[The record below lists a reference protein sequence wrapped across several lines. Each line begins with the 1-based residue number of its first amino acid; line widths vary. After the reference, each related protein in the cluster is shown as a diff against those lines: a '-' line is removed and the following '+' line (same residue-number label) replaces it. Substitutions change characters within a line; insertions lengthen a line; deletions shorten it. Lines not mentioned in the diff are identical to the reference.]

1 MKLPEYRPGN
11 CLVCGSTRSGKST
24 AEVIAIIAAAMAG
37 TVAIVVI
44 DPHVRSLAWNAFVQL
59 VGRGLWKRVLF
70 DQLSNLSRVLG
81 YRFLRPSR
89 SSNPY
94 VRDAENEQTIRE
106 NMDVLLRRR
115 DVQSLASHPLTED
128 FTFDAHQLALYQ
140 PSNVSAADVRFA
152 FQTLEPR
159 FRELL
164 RDCTRSAVQEKF
176 RAVADGR
183 IKPGQYGSAQ
193 RLIRSVYESPAFTLR
208 CQPTFDLHRFLD
220 QRGILLVE
228 GGAHGISADTA
239 STILGSIVLQV
250 IHYARSRSK
259 SVPRV
264 LLVIDEA
271 TNANLIGGAGH
282 EVRALAEL
290 QKKGLDIHILCQSPS
305 FPSAFVEDGVFT
317 NCVEHHWFFA
327 ANDAVAQKA
336 ARDLGDPEYR
346 QRVRNLRRGER
357 YVKWLNRVTFERITP
372 LPDPWVFPGLAD
384 KKAYQAL
391 SEIRKRP
398 EYWSPACPSTPT
410 SSTNDTTAA
419 SELSPSPTPTSAS
432 PATSLPSSPAERLR
446 TGQSPDSA
454 VPDDSAPSAMS

>member
-1 MKLPEYRPGN
+1 MKLPEFRSGN
-11 CLVCGSTRSGKST
+11 AVICGSTRSGKST
-24 AEVIAIIAAAMAG
+24 AEVIAIISAALAG

-94 VRDAENEQTIRE
+94 IRDAENEQTIRE

-140 PSNVSAADVRFA
+140 PSKVSAADVRFA
-152 FQTLEPR
+152 FQIHEPR
-159 FRELL
+159 FKELV
-164 RDCTRSAVQEKF
+164 RDCTRGAVQEKF
-176 RAVADGR
+176 RAIADGR
-183 IKPGQYGSAQ
+183 IKPGQYASAQ

-220 QRGILLVE
+220 QRGILLIE
-228 GGAHGISADTA
+228 GGAHGVSADTA

-250 IHYARSRSK
+250 IHYVRSRPK
-259 SVPRV
+259 STPRV
-264 LLVIDEA
+264 LLVLDEA
-271 TNANLIGGAGH
+271 TNANLIGAAGH
-282 EVRALAEL
+282 EVRACAEL
-290 QKKGLDIHILCQSPS
+290 QKRGLDIHILCQSPS

-317 NCVEHHWFFA
+317 NCIEHQWFFA

-357 YVKWLNRVTFERITP
+357 YVKRLNRVTFERITP

-398 EYWSPACPSTPT
+398 EYWSPSCPSPTTTP
-410 SSTNDTTAA
+410 TNDTNAA
-419 SELSPSPTPTSAS
+419 DESLPLPTSTSAS
-432 PATSLPSSPAERLR
+432 PVTSLPSSPAERLR
-446 TGQSPDSA
+446 TARSPDSA
-454 VPDDSAPSAMS
+454 DSAGSEPSATS